1 VPSNGKIAM
10 RFDDDSDDRLIGVA
24 LLTETD
30 DVLLATRQGKA
41 IRFSATDVREFQ
53 SRTSTGVRGMRLKGD
68 DEIISLSILQG
79 FDATTDERDA
89 YLRAAPW
96 KDNDSE
102 PTLSAE
108 RMAEFADAE
117 EFLLTICANGY
128 GKLSSA
134 YDYRRSNRGGQGIG
148 NIDNIERN
156 GLVVASFRA
165 TKGDQLILV
174 TDQAKMIRMPLDSMR
189 VIGRNS
195 AGVKLFDVAKGEHVV
210 SAARID
216 EEQDPEDEAEEAV
229 AEELAEIAES
239 GAPDEVTLD
248 DGTGPDTISEDIP
261 EDE

>member
-1 VPSNGKIAM
+1 M
-10 RFDDDSDDRLIGVA
+10 
-24 LLTETD
+24 
-30 DVLLATRQGKA
+30 
-41 IRFSATDVREFQ
+41 
-53 SRTSTGVRGMRLKGD
+53 
-68 DEIISLSILQG
+68 
-79 FDATTDERDA
+79 
-89 YLRAAPW
+89 
-96 KDNDSE
+96 
-102 PTLSAE
+102 
-108 RMAEFADAE
+108 
-117 EFLLTICANGY
+117 
-128 GKLSSA
+128 SSA

-229 AEELAEIAES
+229 VEEMAEIAES
-239 GAPDEVTLD
+239 GAPDEVKLD
-248 DGTGPDTISEDIP
+248 DGTGPDTISEEIP